1 MIRAVVPHGTAE
13 NRERFEA
20 VMLCYVSPYE
30 RTRDGYIGDVLT
42 RISLRVGGE
51 LLAAYELQT

>member
-1 MIRAVVPHGTAE
+1 MPHGTAE

>member
-1 MIRAVVPHGTAE
+1 
-13 NRERFEA
+13 
-20 VMLCYVSPYE
+20 MLCYVSLYE

-42 RISLRVGGE
+42 RIGLRFGGE